1 MVSQTDT
8 AKTVVTNRVDN
19 NSVDTYP
26 TSQMSISPT
35 LEDLQTDEQRR
46 ILDTVSQVRKCGL
59 ESVLSLPQIVVCGDQ
74 SSGKS
79 SVLEALTEIPFPS
92 KDNLCT
98 RFATEICLRRD
109 PIDSLTIRVIPD
121 SDRPQNEQEEIKN
134 YSESIADFADLPK
147 IMNNAMKV
155 MGISEGGNA
164 FAKDTL
170 SIEICGPNR
179 PQLTLVDIPG
189 LIQSSTKGV
198 SDSDVAMVA
207 EITDHYIKQ
216 PRTIC
221 LAVIAAT
228 NDAANQ
234 PILQRVRK
242 FDPIG
247 DRTLGVITKPDKL
260 SAGSGSETKFLELAR
275 NEDVFL
281 KLGWHVIK
289 NRKYEERDFSIDER
303 KSSEKAFFSTSN
315 FKALAKDNVGIDTLR
330 LRLSYLLFEHV
341 KHELPRLQKDLE
353 HALQMAQAELKTLGN
368 SRSTPLECRAFL
380 TRLSMECYDICRS
393 TLNGNYEDPFFKS
406 DADSTKSCGK
416 DNSDNSNNASV
427 RRLRA
432 AVQLH
437 NCSFATQLDTS
448 GQKYVFGTQAS
459 SPEPDTPSTP
469 QILSV
474 AEAKGWVKQKL
485 RLARGTELIGNFNP
499 QVIGELFWEQSELWE
514 VLAKTHVEKISKL
527 CIDFLESL
535 LGSRTTWELK
545 DRIW

>member
-1 MVSQTDT
+1 M
-8 AKTVVTNRVDN
+8 N
-19 NSVDTYP
+19 
-26 TSQMSISPT
+26 ISPT

-46 ILDTVSQVRKCGL
+46 VLDTVSQVRNN
-59 ESVLSLPQIVVCGDQ
+59 
-74 SSGKS
+74 
-79 SVLEALTEIPFPS
+79 
-92 KDNLCT
+92 DNLCT

-121 SDRPQNEQEEIKN
+121 GDRPQNEQQKIKN
-134 YSESIADFADLPK
+134 YSESIANFEDLPK
-147 IMNNAMKV
+147 MMDNAMKV

-198 SDSDVAMVA
+198 SESDVALVA
-207 EITDHYIKQ
+207 EITEHYIKQ

-242 FDPIG
+242 FDPNG

-260 SAGSGSETKFLELAR
+260 SAGSGSESKFLELAR

-281 KLGWHVIK
+281 KLGWHVVK
-289 NRKYEERDFSIDER
+289 NRKFEEKDFSIEER
-303 KSSEKAFFSTSN
+303 KSSETFFFSTSN
-315 FKALAKDNVGIDTLR
+315 FKALPKDNVGIDALR

-341 KHELPRLQKDLE
+341 KQELPRLQTDLE
-353 HALQMAQAELKTLGN
+353 RALQMAQAELKTLGS
-368 SRSTPLECRAFL
+368 SRATPMECRAFL
-380 TRLSMECYDICRS
+380 TQLSMECYDICRS
-393 TLNGNYEDPFFKS
+393 TLDGNYENPFFKPGTN
-406 DADSTKSCGK
+406 STESNGTG
-416 DNSDNSNNASV
+416 NSDQPKKAPVLAPV

-432 AVQLH
+432 AVQLL
-437 NCSFATQLDTS
+437 NCDFANAIDTI
-448 GQKYVFGTQAS
+448 GHKYVFGTQTS
-459 SPEPDTPSTP
+459 TPSTP
-469 QILSV
+469 KLLPPK
-474 AEAKGWVKQKL
+474 EAKSWAKQKL

-499 QVIGELFWEQSELWE
+499 QVIGEMFWEQSEPWE
-514 VLAKTHVEKISKL
+514 ALAKLHVESISKL
-527 CIDFLESL
+527 CTRFLCIL
-535 LGSRTTWELK
+535 LDSRTTHELK